1 MVPMI
6 HCFGKRVTISRYV
19 TVTIRQ
25 RQQGKVDMGET
36 EMKKFDDRT
45 YTITNMDVVKPLP
58 VEYPY
63 CALCLNFSWELVER
77 VWWKDIGG
85 KPISCYNRYI
95 PQTGERLCYM
105 RTLARRCIKGVM
117 HVMTVGVSFS
127 VEL

>member
-1 MVPMI
+1 MI

-95 PQTGERLCYM
+95 PVGLCM
-105 RTLARRCIKGVM
+105 CLGKP
-117 HVMTVGVSFS
+117 VSAFATCGHWQDDA
-127 VEL
+127 